1 MKSTRAIDY
10 FADFRRRDVVQAQA
24 KEIRRL
30 LGERPVSLMEVCGGH
45 TAAIL
50 RFGLTDL
57 LPDNLNLI
65 SGPGCPVCVTPRAT
79 IDEALACARRAD
91 TIVATFGDLVR
102 VPGSEGTLEQA
113 RSEGARIEVIF
124 GADQALEMARKHSDA
139 KVVLVGIGFE
149 TTAPTSAA
157 VVLEAEAEGVFNFFL
172 LSAHKTM
179 PLAMKWLVEAG
190 EVHIDGFICPGHVS
204 TIIGSKPYEF
214 LARDHGIAC
223 AIAGFEPSD
232 MLEAILLLVRQVV
245 EGRPAVEIPY
255 RRSVRPEGNRRAL
268 DILDRVFDPAPSTW
282 RGLGTVADTGLA
294 LKETYRR
301 FDPIPA
307 LEIPATAPEATERAD
322 EKGCRCGEVLRGVAR
337 PTDCP
342 LFAGRCTPEEPV
354 GACMVGAEGTCRNYY
369 TYHVGA

>member
-1 MKSTRAIDY
+1 MNSARAIDY
-10 FADFRRRDVVQAQA
+10 FADFRRREVVQAQA
-24 KEIRRL
+24 KEIGRL

-57 LPDNLNLI
+57 LPGHLNLI
-65 SGPGCPVCVTPRAT
+65 SGPGCPVCVTPRST
-79 IDEALACARRAD
+79 IDTALACARRAD

-102 VPGSEGTLEQA
+102 VPGTAGTLEQA
-113 RSEGARIEVIF
+113 RSEGARVEVIF
-124 GADQALEMARKHSDA
+124 GADQALDLARQHPEA

-157 VVLEAEAEGVFNFFL
+157 VVLEAEAERVNNFFF

-179 PLAMKWLVEAG
+179 PLAMQWLLEAG
-190 EVHIDGFICPGHVS
+190 EVRIDGFICPGHVS
-204 TIIGSKPYEF
+204 TIIGSRPYEF
-214 LARDHGIAC
+214 LAQEHGIAC

-232 MLEAILLLVRQVV
+232 ILEAILLLVRQVV

-255 RRSVRPEGNRRAL
+255 RRSVHPEGNRRAL
-268 DILDRVFDPAPSTW
+268 AILERVFEPAPSTW
-282 RGLGTVADTGLA
+282 RGLGTVAGTGLA
-294 LKETYRR
+294 LRDAYRR

-307 LEIPATAPEATERAD
+307 LALPPEGSEAD
-322 EKGCRCGEVLRGVAR
+322 ALEDEQGCRCGEVLRGVVR

-342 LFAGRCTPEEPV
+342 LFAKQCTPEEPV
-354 GACMVGAEGTCRNYY
+354 GACMVGAEGTCRNYF
-369 TYHVGA
+369 TYHAQP